1 MPSELAAPL
10 IEAVRRIFAA
20 APPEPGDLMV
30 LGGSTSAVR
39 GERYGKA
46 GDPAL
51 AQELLEALLPELAPR
66 GVVLAVQG
74 CEHVNR
80 SLVLPADRARLLGL
94 EPVNVVPVPKAG
106 GALAAVYRTLLPD
119 PAVVADLAASARYG
133 LDIGGVLI
141 GMHLRPVVVPVPLG
155 DLRLGHAPLSGGF
168 SRPRLIGG
176 ARAVY
181 DPAEADRILEEAL
194 RNDEAPR

>member
-10 IEAVRRIFAA
+10 IEAVRRVFAV

-51 AQELLEALLPELAPR
+51 ALELLEALLPELAPR

-119 PAVVADLAASARYG
+119 PAVQPKQCMPTATAAWFSS
-133 LDIGGVLI
+133 
-141 GMHLRPVVVPVPLG
+141 LRSSSSQIVRTEPGTGSSSIWLK
-155 DLRLGHAPLSGGF
+155 SQ
-168 SRPRLIGG
+168 S
-176 ARAVY
+176 
-181 DPAEADRILEEAL
+181 
-194 RNDEAPR
+194 

>member
-10 IEAVRRIFAA
+10 IEAVRRVFAV

-51 AQELLEALLPELAPR
+51 ALELLEALLPELAPR

-181 DPAEADRILEEAL
+181 DAAEADRILEEAL